1 MRNFLKR
8 TYFWVYGKTN
18 MGKPVVMG
26 PYSEELK
33 AGMIS
38 EKLDDSRVFNLKTKN
53 MQQATR
59 SIKASLVQ
67 DTGRVDEHVQPHG
80 HQMEQSRSP
89 FSNPFSSNNNNLADE
104 ILESSN

>member
-53 MQQATR
+53 M
-59 SIKASLVQ
+59 
-67 DTGRVDEHVQPHG
+67 
-80 HQMEQSRSP
+80 
-89 FSNPFSSNNNNLADE
+89 
-104 ILESSN
+104 